1 MKIAILS
8 REPRSYSTKRL
19 VAAAKERGHTPR
31 VLDTLGFAMMLESEN
46 PDIAYK
52 GRRLPAFDA
61 VIPRIGASIT
71 YFGTAVVRQ
80 FEQMDVFC
88 ANTAAGI
95 VNSRD
100 KLRSLQILSRHDIGL
115 PATEFVRS
123 SGEILPAVDR
133 LGGAPVIVKV
143 LEGTQGKGVMLAE
156 SAKVAEAIFETLS
169 SAKVNVLIQRYVA
182 ESKGTDVRAIVV
194 GDEVIAAMK
203 RRGAPGE
210 FRSNVHKGGR
220 AESFELNDEF
230 RRTAIRAAQ
239 VTGLRVAGVD
249 MLESNDGPQVMEVNS
264 SPGLQGIEG
273 ATKVDVAGAI
283 IDYVEKRVAFPDID
297 VRQRLTVSKGWG
309 VSEVQVAK
317 KKSSLAGR
325 TLSQAGLT
333 GEEINVLTLSRD
345 GMVRPNPGANTVI
358 KRGDKLLCFGRLE
371 AMRGLMLP
379 ARSRRRS
386 SKKKKAASTKR

>member
-31 VLDTLGFAMMLESEN
+31 VLDTLGFAMMLESDN

-52 GRRLPAFDA
+52 GRRLPPFDA
-61 VIPRIGASIT
+61 VIPRIGTSIT

-80 FEQMDVFC
+80 FEQMQVFC
-88 ANTAAGI
+88 ANSAQGI

-100 KLRSLQILSRHDIGL
+100 KLRSLQILSRHEIGL

-123 SGEILPAVDR
+123 SGDILPAVDR

-156 SAKVAEAIFETLS
+156 TAKVAEAIFETLA
-169 SAKVNVLIQRYVA
+169 SAKVNVLIQKYVA

-210 FRSNVHKGGR
+210 FRSNVHKGGSTE
-220 AESFELNDEF
+220 AFELPEAF
-230 RRTAIRAAQ
+230 RETAVKAAQ
-239 VTGLRVAGVD
+239 VAGLRVAGVD
-249 MLESNDGPQVMEVNS
+249 MLESH
-264 SPGLQGIEG
+264 
-273 ATKVDVAGAI
+273 
-283 IDYVEKRVAFPDID
+283 
-297 VRQRLTVSKGWG
+297 
-309 VSEVQVAK
+309 
-317 KKSSLAGR
+317 
-325 TLSQAGLT
+325 
-333 GEEINVLTLSRD
+333 
-345 GMVRPNPGANTVI
+345 
-358 KRGDKLLCFGRLE
+358 
-371 AMRGLMLP
+371 
-379 ARSRRRS
+379 
-386 SKKKKAASTKR
+386 